1 MLIKKNYNVKSLA
14 ETLEGALSVA
24 IDDGKITVEI
34 GLLEASEIL
43 DVLNETNKREQKH
56 QTLESSCNFMEME
69 DGTQTNEMELHNKK
83 DANGNILRSMDCNLD
98 EIERSDCFGTYDGDI
113 ECECCDNKKECKK
126 RKERLDCFGC
136 HIDGDGKCNLCV
148 YERECM
154 NETKER
160 KRCFGKSYGKR
171 PIIICGTCKY
181 AKRCEVLTKH
191 E

>member
-24 IDDGKITVEI
+24 IDDGEITVEI

-43 DVLNETNKREQKH
+43 DVLNETNK
-56 QTLESSCNFMEME
+56 
-69 DGTQTNEMELHNKK
+69 
-83 DANGNILRSMDCNLD
+83 
-98 EIERSDCFGTYDGDI
+98 
-113 ECECCDNKKECKK
+113 
-126 RKERLDCFGC
+126 
-136 HIDGDGKCNLCV
+136 
-148 YERECM
+148 
-154 NETKER
+154 R

>member
-1 MLIKKNYNVKSLA
+1 MFIKKNYNVKSLA

-24 IDDGKITVEI
+24 IDDGEITVEI

-43 DVLNETNKREQKH
+43 DVLNEINKREQKH
-56 QTLESSCNFMEME
+56 QTLESACNFMEME

-98 EIERSDCFGTYDGDI
+98 EIERG
-113 ECECCDNKKECKK
+113 N
-126 RKERLDCFGC
+126 CFGC
-136 HIDGDGKCNLCV
+136 HIGGDGKCNLCV

-160 KRCFGKSYGKR
+160 ERCFGKSYGKR
-171 PIIICGTCKY
+171 PIVVCGTCKY
-181 AKRCEVLTKH
+181 AKRCEILTKH

>member
-24 IDDGKITVEI
+24 IDDREITVEI
-34 GLLEASEIL
+34 GLLEANDIL
-43 DVLNETNKREQKH
+43 DVLNEINKREQKH
-56 QTLESSCNFMEME
+56 QTLESACNFMEME

-83 DANGNILRSMDCNLD
+83 DANGNISR
-98 EIERSDCFGTYDGDI
+98 GT
-113 ECECCDNKKECKK
+113 
-126 RKERLDCFGC
+126 DCFGC

-160 KRCFGKSYGKR
+160 ERCFGKSYGKR
-171 PIIICGTCKY
+171 PIIICGSCKY